1 MGVAAL
7 QTLIA
12 REQALIA
19 ALDGQDVAAIEAAG
33 AALCDA
39 AVAVQAAGGWRD
51 IPEIKS
57 HLLTALAHADAARIR
72 INYLADAAS
81 RRLDGLAALGV
92 RLPSRTAYARKGV
105 RGYRMA

>member
-1 MGVAAL
+1 MGIAAL
-7 QTLIA
+7 QQLIA

-39 AVAVQAAGGWRD
+39 AVAVQAAGGWRE
-51 IPEIKS
+51 ISEIKA

-72 INYLADAAS
+72 INYLSDAAN
-81 RRLDGLAALGV
+81 RRLETLASLGV
-92 RLPSRTAYARKGV
+92 RLPTRTTYARKGV
-105 RGYRMA
+105 RGYRLA